1 MGGGG
6 KNEVKETAAE
16 IAASQVALQEWNLY
30 NKELKPFED
39 KFMQRVDSINSDA
52 NMADVKNAA
61 DLSYNREYS
70 KARTGVSNNLL
81 ASGVDPSSGKFKQTL
96 SNLSSDQAVAQ
107 GDTVNR
113 AQVNEQ
119 DKYVVGKQDIV
130 AIGAGQKAEG
140 LAGMEDTARLS
151 LQNATNDA
159 YADFN
164 RRSAN
169 AQAVGTLAGVGAS
182 MYMNRAQPN
191 TVFVSDQSR
200 ATSLKDNQIYTPQA
214 MTYKGGR

>member
-1 MGGGG
+1 
-6 KNEVKETAAE
+6 
-16 IAASQVALQEWNLY
+16 
-30 NKELKPFED
+30 
-39 KFMQRVDSINSDA
+39 
-52 NMADVKNAA
+52 MADVKQAA
-61 DLSYNREYS
+61 DLSYNREYG
-70 KARTGVSNNLL
+70 KAREATADNLA
-81 ASGVDPSSGKFKQTL
+81 ASGVDPSSGKFTATL
-96 SNLSSDQAVAQ
+96 SSLATDQALAQ

-119 DKYVVGKQDIV
+119 DKYVVGKQDVV
-130 AIGAGQKAEG
+130 AVGAGQKAEG

-182 MYMNRAQPN
+182 MYMNQTQPN
-191 TVFVSDQSR
+191 TAFVSDQSR
-200 ATSLKDNQIYTPQA
+200 ATSLKDNQVYNPQA
-214 MTYKGGR
+214 TTYKGGR